1 MALSMGCANTAVSCA
16 KLWCSYVPE
25 HLAGRHRVPFTQISM
40 TEGKSAEYRA
50 TLMEEIYLAM
60 RDTIAIPEDDRF
72 ATISEHKPENIN
84 NSGSYLDID
93 RSDDVIFIQITL
105 NQGRST
111 DQKKA
116 LYSKIAERLS
126 ASLDVRPEDV
136 VVSLIEV
143 QPEDWSL
150 GNGEGQYA

>member
-1 MALSMGCANTAVSCA
+1 M
-16 KLWCSYVPE
+16 
-25 HLAGRHRVPFTQISM
+25 PFTQISM
-40 TEGKSAEYRA
+40 TEGKSAEYRT

-60 RDTIAIPEDDRF
+60 RDTINIPEDDRF

-84 NSGSYLDID
+84 NSGSYLGID

-105 NQGRST
+105 NHGRSA

-116 LYSKIAERLS
+116 LYGKIAERLS
-126 ASLDVRPEDV
+126 DSLDVRPEDV

-143 QPEDWSL
+143 QLEDWSL

>member
-1 MALSMGCANTAVSCA
+1 M
-16 KLWCSYVPE
+16 
-25 HLAGRHRVPFTQISM
+25 PFTQISM
-40 TEGKSAEYRA
+40 AEGKSAEYRA

-60 RDTIAIPEDDRF
+60 RDTINIPEDDRF

-84 NSGSYLDID
+84 YSDSYLDID

-105 NQGRST
+105 NQGRSS

-116 LYSKIAERLS
+116 LYSKIAQRLS

-143 QPEDWSL
+143 QLEDWSL
-150 GNGEGQYA
+150 GNGKGQYA

>member
-1 MALSMGCANTAVSCA
+1 M
-16 KLWCSYVPE
+16 
-25 HLAGRHRVPFTQISM
+25 PFTQISM

-60 RDTIAIPEDDRF
+60 RDTITIPEDDRF

-126 ASLDVRPEDV
+126 SSLEVRPEDV

-143 QPEDWSL
+143 QQEDWSL